1 MGSHLLSLPAEL
13 RNQIYEYALVEPRSL
28 FLVNDAHGVGH
39 LCLHTQQAKEY
50 YDQTKTLPSWW
61 GPRDVHNNNGLGT
74 MAIVGLEKSI
84 IANQLQFV
92 CRQLRL
98 ETKGLSLRLNTITM
112 IGNEMQGQGVY
123 KMFLN
128 FTKTISASQH
138 KHLRTIILR
147 DGKDIEFAPWAPS
160 LEAVCNFCRSHP
172 RVLVKYHQ
180 WKARPAGI
188 PFLLHAVS
196 VKHIYR
202 RDTSFVLLV
211 TSDVALQKEFLNWD
225 RSAIGLAPLL
235 PQNLRMFPADDV
247 FDEQAFRSAV
257 EEDEVE
263 GWIAETIAGGVNSW
277 IVLIRNWYEK
287 GL

>member
-1 MGSHLLSLPAEL
+1 MGSRLLSLPAEL

-28 FLVNDAHGVGH
+28 FLIDDAYDVGH
-39 LCLHTQQAKEY
+39 LCLHIEQAKEY
-50 YDQTKTLPSWW
+50 YNQAKALPSLW
-61 GPRDVHNNNGLGT
+61 GPRAAHKNGGPET
-74 MAIVGLEKSI
+74 MAMVGLEKST

-112 IGNEMQGQGVY
+112 KGNEKQGQGVHE
-123 KMFLN
+123 MFLK
-128 FTKTISASQH
+128 FAKAISASQH
-138 KHLRTIILR
+138 NYLRTIILR
-147 DGKDIEFAPWAPS
+147 DGEDIDFAPWAPS
-160 LEAVCNFCRSHP
+160 LEAVCNFCRSHT

-211 TSDVALQKEFLNWD
+211 TSDEALQKEFLNWD

-235 PQNLRMFPADDV
+235 PRNLRMFPADDV
-247 FDEQAFRSAV
+247 FDERAFRSAV

-263 GWIAETIAGGVNSW
+263 GWIAETIAGGVNTW
-277 IVLIRNWYEK
+277 VTLIRNWYEK